1 MNKKEKSYGVIL
13 VLRRDGDEDRF
24 LILNQTDG
32 HWSFPKGHAQERETP
47 RESAIRELREE
58 TGISDIEFTG
68 LPNIIDRYTFE
79 LGGDKYDKTVELF
92 IAFTKEDKVVMQESE
107 ICEYKWATFQ
117 EALDTL
123 SFEETKNVL
132 RKAQKY
138 LQNESGK

>member
-1 MNKKEKSYGVIL
+1 M
-13 VLRRDGDEDRF
+13 
-24 LILNQTDG
+24 
-32 HWSFPKGHAQERETP
+32 
-47 RESAIRELREE
+47 
-58 TGISDIEFTG
+58 
-68 LPNIIDRYTFE
+68 
-79 LGGDKYDKTVELF
+79 GGEKYDKTVELF